1 MADRYLLESGAP
13 DGYLLEDGSGV
24 LLLEVLGPLGISYGN
39 VDTPYQHKKQKV
51 VTTTEYPNLV
61 LKLEPVNNKVPRT
74 PLYVRV
80 DRHQFSNEIDY
91 VNWALYHPTASV
103 TGTLATTNAN
113 DTLAASG
120 SPVVSGSLGTTNS
133 NDTLSAS
140 GSPIVAGS
148 LSTTNANDTL
158 SASGG
163 SSVTG
168 TLATTNANDTL
179 SSSGTTAI
187 VGTLSTTNNNDTLSA
202 SGSAGTPDTS
212 IFRNPIVF
220 NSRVRKPNVVDTTLP
235 NALLSRAPIAVSGT
249 LVYTNNNDTLAA
261 SGDAGPVDAP
271 PGKVLFIP
279 TPPRK
284 KMVAVEPY
292 TNKLL
297 TVYEPQKIA
306 SGLPESSNPVQKRQ
320 LPKVDVYS
328 NWALFRTLNTITGTS
343 STTNANDTLAATGS
357 VTVVGNLSRT
367 NANDTSTGQGTTTVV
382 GAGSSTN
389 ANDTLAASGSV
400 GNNISGSLAYT
411 NNNDTSTGQGS
422 STVLGVLA
430 TTNNNDT
437 STGQGTTVVVGT
449 LARTNNNDTLSAS
462 GFPGN
467 PPTATTRLPLTGA
480 GT

>member
-51 VTTTEYPNLV
+51 VTTTEYPNLA
-61 LKLEPVNNKVPRT
+61 LKLEPVNNTVPRT

-103 TGTLATTNAN
+103 TGTLATTNA
-113 DTLAASG
+113 
-120 SPVVSGSLGTTNS
+120 
-133 NDTLSAS
+133 
-140 GSPIVAGS
+140 
-148 LSTTNANDTL
+148 
-158 SASGG
+158 
-163 SSVTG
+163 
-168 TLATTNANDTL
+168 
-179 SSSGTTAI
+179 
-187 VGTLSTTNNNDTLSA
+187 
-202 SGSAGTPDTS
+202 
-212 IFRNPIVF
+212 
-220 NSRVRKPNVVDTTLP
+220 
-235 NALLSRAPIAVSGT
+235 
-249 LVYTNNNDTLAA
+249 NDTLAA

-357 VTVVGNLSRT
+357 VTVVGTLSRT